1 MTEWSYD
8 FNFSDCHVIEM
19 KLEYSE
25 TYASL
30 AAFFVDIEQ
39 ILVLDAEFN
48 PVLVGV
54 ESGMAVA

>member
-1 MTEWSYD
+1 
-8 FNFSDCHVIEM
+8 M

-25 TYASL
+25 TYAPL
-30 AAFFVDIEQ
+30 AAFFIDIEQ
-39 ILVLDAEFN
+39 IIVLDAEFI

>member
-1 MTEWSYD
+1 MIEWEYD
-8 FNFSDCHVIEM
+8 FNFSDCYVVEM
-19 KLEYSE
+19 KFVYSE
-25 TYASL
+25 IYAPL

-39 ILVLDAEFN
+39 IVVLDREFV